1 MTPPTRPPPAF
12 DRPAVAA
19 LGLTAAVFAFDLSL
33 PLGVAAAVPYT
44 FAVLL
49 ALRSAARRAALVVAA
64 LCGVLTV
71 AKMVLVPEYGTT
83 EVWKVVANR
92 GLALFAIGMTLFL
105 GVRRRQA
112 ETDRAGAEEKVRE
125 HLADLARLGRVST
138 AGQLATGLAHEL
150 NQPLAAVC
158 LYAEMAERLVETG
171 AAAGDVLPALREVNE
186 QAHRAAEIVRGLRR
200 MIRSEPP
207 AITPVDLTEV
217 VRTVARLLE
226 PHALRAAA
234 DIRLDL
240 AAVPLVSGDRVQLE
254 QVVFNLLQ
262 NAVEA
267 VEAIPDG
274 PRRVIIT
281 TATDDAG
288 LVAVSV
294 RDTGIGLPAGAE
306 IRVFERFFT
315 TRREG
320 IGMGLAI
327 SRSIVEAHG
336 GRIAVLRIPGGGA
349 VFTVELPVVRE

>member
-1 MTPPTRPPPAF
+1 
-12 DRPAVAA
+12 
-19 LGLTAAVFAFDLSL
+19 
-33 PLGVAAAVPYT
+33 
-44 FAVLL
+44 
-49 ALRSAARRAALVVAA
+49 
-64 LCGVLTV
+64 
-71 AKMVLVPEYGTT
+71 
-83 EVWKVVANR
+83 
-92 GLALFAIGMTLFL
+92 
-105 GVRRRQA
+105 
-112 ETDRAGAEEKVRE
+112 
-125 HLADLARLGRVST
+125 
-138 AGQLATGLAHEL
+138 
-150 NQPLAAVC
+150 
-158 LYAEMAERLVETG
+158 
-171 AAAGDVLPALREVNE
+171 
-186 QAHRAAEIVRGLRR
+186 

-327 SRSIVEAHG
+327 CRSIVEAHG
-336 GRIAVLRIPGGGA
+336 GRIAVLRVPGGGA